1 MNKNSNS
8 SWKSLPGPLDI
19 TRSVLPNGIILLTR
33 SNYNSPSV
41 VVSGYL
47 PSGSIFDPREKL
59 GLAHFTALALMRG
72 TQKHTFQQIYDA
84 LESVGASL
92 GFGASVHNTSFGGR
106 ALAEDL
112 PLLLNTLSEA
122 IREPGFPA
130 EHIERLRAQL
140 LTGLAMRDQ
149 DTADRASIRFD
160 EVVFADH
167 PYGLPE
173 DGYPE
178 TIQAIRRED
187 ILSHHQRIYGPRNM
201 VLVVVGAV
209 SASQVYDYA
218 SQAFGEWENPL
229 QPAAPELPV
238 LAPLTVPVREHIPLP
253 GKSQTDLVMGGF
265 GPKRSSP
272 DYLAASLG
280 NNILGQ
286 FGMMGRIGDV
296 VREQA
301 GLAYYA
307 STSLNSWIHTGSW
320 EVSAG
325 VNPANLQRA
334 IDLILVEINRFI
346 SEPVSLEELQDSQAN
361 YIGRLPLSME
371 SNNGVAAALLNLE
384 RFQLGLDY
392 YQQFPVLVAAITPED
407 VLQAAQRYLFPDRMV
422 AISSGPELQS

>member
-1 MNKNSNS
+1 MRRVSEV
-8 SWKSLPGPLDI
+8 SWKSLPGSMDI

-33 SNYNSPSV
+33 SNYYSPSV

-72 TQKHTFQQIYDA
+72 TQSHTFQQLYDA
-84 LESVGASL
+84 LESVSASL

-112 PLLLNTLSEA
+112 PLLLGTLSEA
-122 IREPGFPA
+122 IREPVFPA

-140 LTGLAMRDQ
+140 LTGLAIRDQ

-160 EVVFADH
+160 EILFANH

-173 DGYPE
+173 DGYPQ
-178 TIQAIRRED
+178 TIQAIQRED
-187 ILSHHQRIYGPRNM
+187 IIAHHHRVYGPRNM
-201 VLVVVGAV
+201 VLVIVGAV
-209 SASQVYDYA
+209 SASQAYDYA
-218 SQAFGEWENPL
+218 CQALGGWENPL
-229 QPAAPELPV
+229 QPIPPELPP
-238 LAPLTVPVREHIPLP
+238 LAQPVAAVREHISLP

-286 FGMMGRIGDV
+286 FGMMGRIGDI

-307 STSLNSWIHTGSW
+307 STSLNSWINTGSW

-325 VNPANLQRA
+325 INPANLQRA
-334 IDLILVEINRFI
+334 IDLILVEIKRFT
-346 SEPVSLEELQDSQAN
+346 SEPVTAEELQDSQAN
-361 YIGRLPLSME
+361 YVGRLPLSME

-392 YQQFPVLVAAITPED
+392 YQQFPTLVAAIQPED
-407 VLQAAQRYLFPDRMV
+407 VLHAAQQYLFPERMV
-422 AISSGPELQS
+422 AISAGPELQ

>member
-1 MNKNSNS
+1 MKRAADI
-8 SWKSLPGPLDI
+8 SWRSLPGPQDI
-19 TRSVLPNGIILLTR
+19 TRSVLPNGIILLNR
-33 SNYNSPSV
+33 SNFSSPSV

-59 GLAHFTALALMRG
+59 GLAHYTALALMRG
-72 TQKHTFQQIYDA
+72 TQKHTFQQIYDS

-112 PLLLNTLSEA
+112 PLLLGTLSETV
-122 IREPGFPA
+122 REPIFPA
-130 EHIERLRAQL
+130 DQIERLRAQL

-149 DTADRASIRFD
+149 DTADRVSIRFD
-160 EVVFADH
+160 EIVFPNH
-167 PYGLPE
+167 PYSLPE
-173 DGYPE
+173 DGFTE
-178 TIQAIRRED
+178 TIEAIQRED
-187 ILSHHQRIYGPRNM
+187 VIQHHRLIYGPRNM

-209 SASQVYDYA
+209 SASQAYDMVNTVLGGW
-218 SQAFGEWENPL
+218 QNPL
-229 QPAAPELPV
+229 QPEAPILPS
-238 LAPLTVPVREHIPLP
+238 LKPIAGAFREHISLA

-307 STSLNSWIHTGSW
+307 STSLNSWIYTGSW

-325 VNPANLQRA
+325 VNPANLQRT
-334 IDLILVEINRFI
+334 IDLILAEIQKFI
-346 SEPVSLEELQDSQAN
+346 SEPVSNEELQDSQAN

-384 RFQLGLDY
+384 RFHLGMDY
-392 YQQFPVLVAAITPED
+392 YQQFPVQVAAITPED
-407 VLQAAQRYLFPDRMV
+407 VLQAARHYLFPERMV
-422 AISSGPELQS
+422 TISAGPELI

>member
-1 MNKNSNS
+1 MKRSADF
-8 SWKSLPGPLDI
+8 SWKSLPGPQDI

-33 SNYNSPSV
+33 SNFSSPSV
-41 VVSGYL
+41 VISGYL

-59 GLAHFTALALMRG
+59 GLAHYTALALMRG
-72 TQKHTFQQIYDA
+72 TQTHTFQQIYDG

-112 PLLLNTLSEA
+112 RLLLGTLSEA
-122 IREPGFPA
+122 IREPIFPA
-130 EHIERLRAQL
+130 DHIERLRAQL

-160 EVVFADH
+160 EIVFPNH

-173 DGYPE
+173 DGFAE
-178 TIQAIRRED
+178 TIQAIQRED
-187 ILSHHQRIYGPRNM
+187 ILQHHQLVYGPRNM

-209 SASQVYDYA
+209 SASQAYDIVSEVLGGWVNP
-218 SQAFGEWENPL
+218 SQ
-229 QPAAPELPV
+229 PEAPV
-238 LAPLTVPVREHIPLP
+238 LPPLKPITAAVREHIPLA
-253 GKSQTDLVMGGF
+253 GKSQTDLVMGGY

-307 STSLNSWIHTGSW
+307 STSLNSWIYTGSW

-325 VNPANLQRA
+325 VNPANLQRTV
-334 IDLILVEINRFI
+334 DLILTEIQRFI
-346 SEPVSLEELQDSQAN
+346 SEPVSSDELQDSQAN

-384 RFQLGLDY
+384 RFHLGMDY
-392 YQQFPVLVAAITPED
+392 YQQFPVQVAAITPED
-407 VLQAAQRYLFPDRMV
+407 VLMAARNYLFPDRLV
-422 AISSGPELQS
+422 TISSGPELI

>member
-1 MNKNSNS
+1 MKRNSNS

-19 TRSVLPNGIILLTR
+19 TRCVLPNGIILLTR
-33 SNYNSPSV
+33 SNFNSPSV
-41 VVSGYL
+41 VVNGYL

-59 GLAHFTALALMRG
+59 GLAHFTALALLRG
-72 TQKHTFQQIYDA
+72 TQKRTFQQIYDA

-122 IREPGFPA
+122 IREPSFPA

-160 EVVFADH
+160 EIVFANH

-178 TIQAIRRED
+178 TIQAIQRED
-187 ILSHHQRIYGPRNM
+187 IVAHHDRVFGPRNM
-201 VLVVVGAV
+201 VLVVVGAI
-209 SASQVYDYA
+209 SASQVYDFA

-229 QPAAPELPV
+229 QPASPELPT
-238 LAPLTVPVREHIPLP
+238 LAALTVPVREHIPLA

-334 IDLILVEINRFI
+334 IDLILGEIQRFI
-346 SEPVSLEELQDSQAN
+346 SEPVSAEELQDSQAN
-361 YIGRLPLSME
+361 YVGRLPLSME

-392 YQQFPVLVAAITPED
+392 YQQFPTLVAAITPED
-407 VLQAAQRYLFPDRMV
+407 VLRAAQHYLFPDRMV
-422 AISSGPELQS
+422 AISSGPEIQ

>member
-1 MNKNSNS
+1 MRRIPSV
-8 SWKSLPGPLDI
+8 SWKSLPGSLDI
-19 TRSVLPNGIILLTR
+19 TRSVLPNGIVLLTR
-33 SNYNSPSV
+33 SNFNSPSV

-59 GLAHFTALALMRG
+59 GLAHFTALSLMRG
-72 TQKHTFQQIYDA
+72 TQNRSFQQIYDA

-112 PLLLNTLSEA
+112 PLLLSILSEA
-122 IREPGFPA
+122 IRLPEFPA
-130 EHIERLRAQL
+130 GQIERLRAQL

-160 EVVFADH
+160 EIVFANH

-173 DGYPE
+173 DGYSD

-187 ILSHHQRIYGPRNM
+187 ILAHHGRAYGPRNM

-209 SASQVYDYA
+209 SASQVYDFA
-218 SQAFGEWENPL
+218 GQALGDWENPQ
-229 QPAAPELPV
+229 QPPSPELPP
-238 LAPLTVPVREHIPLP
+238 LAPIQETVREHIPLP

-272 DYLAASLG
+272 NYLAASLG

-334 IDLILVEINRFI
+334 IDLILEEIKRFT

-392 YQQFPVLVAAITPED
+392 YQQFPALVSAITPEA
-407 VLQAAQRYLFPDRMV
+407 VLQAARQYLFPDRMV
-422 AISSGPELQS
+422 AISSGPDLR

>member
-1 MNKNSNS
+1 MKRMPEV
-8 SWKSLPGPLDI
+8 SWKSLPGPGDI
-19 TRSVLPNGIILLTR
+19 TRCVLPNGIILLTR
-33 SNYNSPSV
+33 SNFNSPSV

-72 TQKHTFQQIYDA
+72 TQKRSFQQIYDA
-84 LESVGASL
+84 LESVGATL

-112 PLLLNTLSEA
+112 PLLLGTLSEA
-122 IREPGFPA
+122 IREPAFPV
-130 EHIERLRAQL
+130 EHFERLRAQL
-140 LTGLAMRDQ
+140 LTSLAMRDQ
-149 DTADRASIRFD
+149 DTADRAAIRFD
-160 EVVFADH
+160 ETVFANH

-173 DGYPE
+173 DGFPE
-178 TIQAIRRED
+178 TIQAIQHKDLLEHHRRT
-187 ILSHHQRIYGPRNM
+187 YGPRNM

-209 SASQVYDYA
+209 SASQAYDIA
-218 SQAFGEWENPL
+218 ARALGGWENPL
-229 QPAAPELPV
+229 QPSAPALPS
-238 LAPLTVPVREHIPLP
+238 LAPVMAAVREHIPLP

-265 GPKRSSP
+265 GPRRSSP

-286 FGMMGRIGDV
+286 FGMMGRIGDA

-307 STSLNSWIHTGSW
+307 STSLNAWINTGSW

-325 VNPANLQRA
+325 VNPTNLQRA
-334 IDLILVEINRFI
+334 IDLILVEIRRFI
-346 SEPVSLEELQDSQAN
+346 SEPVSREELQDSQAN
-361 YIGRLPLSME
+361 YVGRLPLSME
-371 SNNGVAAALLNLE
+371 SNNGVASALLNLE

-392 YQQFPVLVAAITPED
+392 YQQFPSQVAAITTED
-407 VLQAAQRYLFPDRMV
+407 VLQAAQHYLFPDRMV
-422 AISSGPELQS
+422 TISSGPELQ

>member
-1 MNKNSNS
+1 MRRLPEV
-8 SWKSLPGPLDI
+8 SWKTLPGPQDI

-33 SNYNSPSV
+33 SNFNSPSV
-41 VVSGYL
+41 VIHGYL

-59 GLAHFTALALMRG
+59 GLAYFTSVALMRG
-72 TQKHTFQQIYDA
+72 THDHNFQQIYDR
-84 LESVGASL
+84 LESAGASL

-112 PLLLNTLSEA
+112 PLLLGTLSEA
-122 IREPGFPA
+122 LRAPSFPP
-130 EHIERLRAQL
+130 EQIERLRAQL
-140 LTGLAMRDQ
+140 LTGIALRDQ
-149 DTADRASIRFD
+149 DTADRASLRFD
-160 EVVFADH
+160 ELLFPNH

-173 DGYPE
+173 DGFTE
-178 TIQAIRRED
+178 TVQAIRRED
-187 ILSHHQRIYGPRNM
+187 ILEHHQRVFGPHNM

-209 SASQVYDYA
+209 SAGQVYDFV
-218 SQAFGEWENPL
+218 SQALGDWQNPS
-229 QPAAPELPV
+229 QPAMPALPPIT
-238 LAPLTVPVREHIPLP
+238 PLGGFVREHMVLP
-253 GKSQTDLVMGGF
+253 GKSQADLVMGGF

-307 STSLNSWIHTGSW
+307 STSLNAWINTGSW

-334 IDLILVEINRFI
+334 IDLILAEIRRFI
-346 SEPVSLEELQDSQAN
+346 TEPVSLEELQDSQAN

-371 SNNGVAAALLNLE
+371 SNNGVAAALLNIE

-392 YQQFPVLVAAITPED
+392 YQQFPAMVSAITPEA
-407 VLQAAQRYLFPDRMV
+407 VLQAAQRYLFPERMLV
-422 AISSGPELQS
+422 ISAGPELME

>member
-1 MNKNSNS
+1 MRRTPEI
-8 SWKSLPGPLDI
+8 SWKSLPGSQDI
-19 TRSVLPNGIILLTR
+19 TRCVLPNGIILLTR
-33 SNYNSPSV
+33 SNFNSPSV

-72 TQKHTFQQIYDA
+72 TQKRAFQQIYDA

-112 PLLLNTLSEA
+112 PLLLELLSEA
-122 IREPGFPA
+122 IREPVFPQD
-130 EHIERLRAQL
+130 HIERLRAQL
-140 LTGLAMRDQ
+140 LTGLAIRDQ
-149 DTADRASIRFD
+149 DTADRVSLRFD
-160 EVVFADH
+160 EIVFANH

-173 DGYPE
+173 DGYTE
-178 TIQAIRRED
+178 TIRAIRRED
-187 ILSHHQRIYGPRNM
+187 ILFHHQHVYGPRNM
-201 VLVVVGAV
+201 VLVIVGAV
-209 SASQVYDYA
+209 SASQAYDIA
-218 SQAFGEWENPL
+218 CQTLGGWENPS
-229 QPAAPELPV
+229 QPAAPALPA
-238 LAPLTVPVREHIPLP
+238 LAPLSGAVREHIALP

-307 STSLNSWIHTGSW
+307 STSLNSWVNSGSW
-320 EVSAG
+320 EVAAG

-334 IDLILVEINRFI
+334 VDLILAEIRRFI
-346 SEPVSLEELQDSQAN
+346 SEPVSAEELQDSQAN
-361 YIGRLPLSME
+361 YVGRLPLSME

-392 YQQFPVLVAAITPED
+392 YQLFPSRVAAITPDD
-407 VLQAAQRYLFPDRMV
+407 VLQAAQRYLFPDGMV
-422 AISSGPELQS
+422 TISCGPELQ

>member
-1 MNKNSNS
+1 MKRVPEV
-8 SWKSLPGPLDI
+8 SWKSLPGPQDI

-33 SNYNSPSV
+33 SNFNSPSV
-41 VVSGYL
+41 VISGYL

-72 TQKHTFQQIYDA
+72 TRQRSFQQIYDG

-112 PLLLNTLSEA
+112 PLLLCTLSEA
-122 IREPGFPA
+122 LREPAFPA
-130 EHIERLRAQL
+130 DQIDRLRAQL

-149 DTADRASIRFD
+149 DTSDRASIRFD
-160 EVVFADH
+160 ELLFPNH

-178 TIQAIRRED
+178 TIQAIQRDD
-187 ILSHHQRIYGPRNM
+187 IVVHHQRTFGPRSM
-201 VLVVVGAV
+201 VLVIVGAV
-209 SASQVYDYA
+209 SASQVYDMV
-218 SQAFGEWENPL
+218 SQVFGSWDNPS
-229 QPAAPELPV
+229 QPVMPALP
-238 LAPLTVPVREHIPLP
+238 PLTPLTAAIREHIALP
-253 GKSQTDLVMGGF
+253 GKSQTDLIMGGF

-272 DYLAASLG
+272 DYLATSLG

-307 STSLNSWIHTGSW
+307 STSLNAWINTGSW

-334 IDLILVEINRFI
+334 IDLILAEIQRFI
-346 SEPVSLEELQDSQAN
+346 TEPVSLEELQDSQAN

-371 SNNGVAAALLNLE
+371 SNNGVAAALLNME

-392 YQQFPVLVAAITPED
+392 YQQFPGHVKTITPEA
-407 VLQAAQRYLFPDRMV
+407 VLQAAQHYLFPEQMI
-422 AISSGPELQS
+422 AISSGPDLQ

>member
-1 MNKNSNS
+1 
-8 SWKSLPGPLDI
+8 
-19 TRSVLPNGIILLTR
+19 LTR
-33 SNYNSPSV
+33 SNFNSPSV
-41 VVSGYL
+41 VINGYL

-59 GLAHFTALALMRG
+59 GLAYFTSVALMRG
-72 TQKHTFQQIYDA
+72 TQYRNFQQIYDR
-84 LESVGASL
+84 LESAGASL

-106 ALAEDL
+106 ALVEDL
-112 PLLLNTLSEA
+112 PLLLGTLSEA
-122 IREPGFPA
+122 LQAPSFPP
-130 EHIERLRAQL
+130 EQIERLRAQL
-140 LTGLAMRDQ
+140 LTGIAMRDQ
-149 DTADRASIRFD
+149 DTSDRASIRFD
-160 EVVFADH
+160 ELLFPNH

-173 DGYPE
+173 DGFTE
-178 TIQAIRRED
+178 TVQAIQRED
-187 ILSHHQRIYGPRNM
+187 ILAHHQRVFGPRNM

-209 SASQVYDYA
+209 SASQVYDFA
-218 SQAFGEWENPL
+218 SQALGNWQNPS
-229 QPAAPELPV
+229 QPAMPALPPV
-238 LAPLTVPVREHIPLP
+238 TPLNGPVREHITLP

-307 STSLNSWIHTGSW
+307 STSLNAWINTGSW

-334 IDLILVEINRFI
+334 IDLILAEIRRFI
-346 SEPVSLEELQDSQAN
+346 TEPVSLEELQDSQAN

-371 SNNGVAAALLNLE
+371 SNNGVAAALLNIE

-392 YQQFPVLVAAITPED
+392 YQQFPAMVSAITPEA
-407 VLQAAQRYLFPDRMV
+407 VLLAAQRYLFPDRML
-422 AISSGPELQS
+422 AISAGPDLME

>member
-1 MNKNSNS
+1 MRRLPDV
-8 SWKSLPGPLDI
+8 SWKTLPGSQDI

-33 SNYNSPSV
+33 SNFNSPSV
-41 VVSGYL
+41 VINGYL

-59 GLAHFTALALMRG
+59 GLAYFTSVALMRG
-72 TQKHTFQQIYDA
+72 TQYRNFQQIYDR
-84 LESVGASL
+84 LESAGASL

-106 ALAEDL
+106 ALVEDL
-112 PLLLNTLSEA
+112 PLLLGTLSEA
-122 IREPGFPA
+122 LQAPSFPP
-130 EHIERLRAQL
+130 EQIERLRAQL
-140 LTGLAMRDQ
+140 LTGIAMRDQ
-149 DTADRASIRFD
+149 DTSDRASIRFD
-160 EVVFADH
+160 ELLFPNH

-173 DGYPE
+173 DGFTE
-178 TIQAIRRED
+178 TVQAIQRED
-187 ILSHHQRIYGPRNM
+187 ILAHHQRVFGPRNM

-209 SASQVYDYA
+209 SASQVYDFA
-218 SQAFGEWENPL
+218 SQALGNWQNPS
-229 QPAAPELPV
+229 QPAMPALPPV
-238 LAPLTVPVREHIPLP
+238 TPLNGPVREHITLP

-307 STSLNSWIHTGSW
+307 STSLNAWINTGSW

-334 IDLILVEINRFI
+334 IDLILAEIRRFI
-346 SEPVSLEELQDSQAN
+346 TEPVSLEELQDSQAN

-371 SNNGVAAALLNLE
+371 SNNGVAAALLNIE

-392 YQQFPVLVAAITPED
+392 YQQFPAMVSAITPEA
-407 VLQAAQRYLFPDRMV
+407 VLLAAQRYLFPDRML
-422 AISSGPELQS
+422 AISAGPDLME

>member
-1 MNKNSNS
+1 MRRLPDV
-8 SWKSLPGPLDI
+8 SWKTLPGSQDI

-33 SNYNSPSV
+33 SNFNSPSV
-41 VVSGYL
+41 VINGYL

-59 GLAHFTALALMRG
+59 GLAYFTSVALMRG
-72 TQKHTFQQIYDA
+72 TQYRNFQQIYDR
-84 LESVGASL
+84 LESAGASL

-106 ALAEDL
+106 ALVEDL
-112 PLLLNTLSEA
+112 PLLLGTLSEA
-122 IREPGFPA
+122 LQAPSFPP
-130 EHIERLRAQL
+130 EQIERLRAQL
-140 LTGLAMRDQ
+140 LTGIAMRDQ
-149 DTADRASIRFD
+149 DTSDRASIRFD
-160 EVVFADH
+160 ELLFPNH

-173 DGYPE
+173 DGFTE
-178 TIQAIRRED
+178 TVQAIQRED
-187 ILSHHQRIYGPRNM
+187 ILAHHQRVFGPRNM

-209 SASQVYDYA
+209 SASQVYDFA
-218 SQAFGEWENPL
+218 SQALGNWQNPS
-229 QPAAPELPV
+229 QPAMPALPPV
-238 LAPLTVPVREHIPLP
+238 TPLNGPVREHITLP
-253 GKSQTDLVMGGF
+253 GKSLTDLVMGGF

-307 STSLNSWIHTGSW
+307 STSLNAWINTGSW

-334 IDLILVEINRFI
+334 IDLILAEIRRFI
-346 SEPVSLEELQDSQAN
+346 TEPVSLEELQDSQAN

-371 SNNGVAAALLNLE
+371 SNNGVAAALLNIE

-392 YQQFPVLVAAITPED
+392 YQQFPAMVSAITPEA
-407 VLQAAQRYLFPDRMV
+407 VLLAAQRYLFPDRML
-422 AISSGPELQS
+422 AISAGPDLME